1 MYKKLLVCFLMIAML
16 FTCIPS
22 TVLADSSIDLG
33 EIDFGNSTNPYNYAL
48 PPDGVFPF
56 LYDGTAPFLECE
68 IDISGCE
75 IGRLYVYY
83 EDTDS
88 VIEVTNQ
95 TVFLYT
101 ETKDYLF
108 FMTSDKILY
117 MTPYFDVDLT
127 VLYQS
132 PADEVKELGN
142 YGQFLYFVED
152 NHLIRFLDVA
162 TGLLDAEVMKV
173 AVSSV
178 FPLTSTEL
186 LINTASDEYLVYD
199 RISDTTI
206 ENLNE
211 SQAMS
216 RMNQKAIEWLV
227 DGSTPDASIMSVYTN
242 ASATQSN
249 NISFPLS
256 EYPANIPDNSQIS
269 DYDYYQPI
277 SWFHVNG
284 QEGCNGGSN
293 CKQYSETDQCEGFA
307 RYAHDAYLHM
317 IDTSIGYDEWLT
329 SKHCSAKIFHGSVS
343 TVETFFSSLKT
354 GAYIRYSK
362 ENDLSPSDGA
372 HSIVFLSK
380 DSNGIWVYEANQ
392 AYDSVGTGS
401 HGCGVQVRYYFYSTI
416 ANQYTGALRYVNHS
430 FTETKTYYNSSYH
443 KVGCPDCSGYVLQ
456 SHSGN
461 YNYSYV
467 NSTTHK
473 KTHACC
479 GGGNN
484 MGAHTASSTY
494 KNINDSTYHQVYF
507 SCCYGGYKQQHT
519 FNNLNVCTKCKYMK
533 SSGET

>member
-1 MYKKLLVCFLMIAML
+1 M
-16 FTCIPS
+16 
-22 TVLADSSIDLG
+22 ADSSFGLS
-33 EIDFGNSTNPYNYAL
+33 EIDFTDSINPHNYAL

-56 LYDGTAPFLECE
+56 LYDGTAPFLGREVDVSDCK
-68 IDISGCE
+68 ID
-75 IGRLYVYY
+75 RLYVYY
-83 EDTDS
+83 ENTDS

-101 ETKDYLF
+101 ETNDYLF
-108 FMTSDKILY
+108 FMTNDKVLY

-142 YGQFLYFVED
+142 YGQLLYFVED
-152 NHLIRFLDVA
+152 NHLIRFLDVS
-162 TGLLDAEVMKV
+162 TGFLDTEAMKV
-173 AVSSV
+173 SVSSV

-186 LINTASDEYLVYD
+186 LINTTSDEYLVYD
-199 RISDTTI
+199 RISDTIT

-216 RMNQKAIEWLV
+216 RMNQTTIAWLV
-227 DGSTPDASIMSVYTN
+227 EGSAPDASIMSVYTN

-249 NISFPLS
+249 NITFPLS

-284 QEGCNGGSN
+284 QEGCSDSN
-293 CKQYSETDQCEGFA
+293 CKRYSETGECEGFA
-307 RYAHDAYLHM
+307 RYAHDAYLHI

-329 SKHCSAKIFHGSVS
+329 SKHFSSKIFHNSAS
-343 TVETFFSSLKT
+343 TVETFFSGLKT

-362 ENDLSPSDGA
+362 ENDPTPTNGA

-380 DSNGIWVYEANQ
+380 DNNGIWVYEANQ
-392 AYDSVGTGS
+392 KYDSVGVGS

-416 ANQYTGALRYVNHS
+416 AIKYTGAMRYVNHS
-430 FTETKTYYNSSYH
+430 FTENKTYHNSSYH

-456 SHSGN
+456 SHSGS
-461 YNYSYV
+461 YNYTYI

-484 MGAHTASSTY
+484 MGAHTASATY
-494 KNINDSTYHQVYF
+494 RNINDSAYHQVYF

-519 FNNLNVCTKCKYMK
+519 FNNLNVCTACRYMK
-533 SSGET
+533 NPGEIK